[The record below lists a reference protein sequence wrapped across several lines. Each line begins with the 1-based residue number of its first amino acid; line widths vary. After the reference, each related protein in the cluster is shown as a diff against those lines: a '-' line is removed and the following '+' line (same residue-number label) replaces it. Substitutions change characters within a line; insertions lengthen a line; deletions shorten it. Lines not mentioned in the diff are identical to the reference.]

1 MKIITELDKI
11 RIDEDSVIAIGKFD
25 GVHKGHRA
33 LIDQVLSLGKQYNL
47 KTVIFTFVPSP
58 ADFFGLTDGYSIM
71 SEQEKIFVLEDM
83 GIDYLVE
90 FPFNTETAGMEPVVF
105 IEDMLCKQLK
115 AKYIVSGSDV
125 SFGKGGKGNYEL
137 LQELSD
143 KNGYKTIKID
153 KIKIN
158 GDEISSTLI
167 RKLITKSNIENANT
181 MLGQPFMA
189 KGQVITGNKI
199 GRTIGFPT
207 INVMPDSKKVLPK
220 NGVYYSQVL
229 VDGVLYNSISNIGVK
244 PTIADDN
251 DVLIETY
258 IYDFNADIY
267 GKDVIVY
274 LLEFKRA
281 EQKFSGLAQLTE
293 VLNRD
298 ILDGQKYFSGKL

>member
-274 LLEFKRA
+274 LLEFKRP

>member
-11 RIDEDSVIAIGKFD
+11 GIDEDSVIAIGKFD

>member
-167 RKLITKSNIENANT
+167 RKLITKSNIENANS

-274 LLEFKRA
+274 LLEFKRP